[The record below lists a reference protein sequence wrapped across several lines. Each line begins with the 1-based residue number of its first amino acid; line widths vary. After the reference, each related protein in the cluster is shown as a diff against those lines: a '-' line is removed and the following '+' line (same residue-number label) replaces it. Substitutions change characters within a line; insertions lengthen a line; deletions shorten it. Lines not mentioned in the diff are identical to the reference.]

1 MSDHVSGPKATAE
14 PTITLELDDIQAL
27 AVHPAPP
34 GTPAP

>member
-14 PTITLELDDIQAL
+14 PTITLELDDIQAR
-27 AVHPAPP
+27 ACTPPHP